1 MKPKHERAR
10 ESETAVD
17 DMEYEDYRP
26 DSKNVALKNP
36 RAYRWLGHT
45 AATYQQYVVYVAEGV
60 AKNTYN
66 ALRGIKDWRTD
77 DENGEKN
84 DLLPLS
90 KGKAMDFFYIANMY
104 GNIEDTFNRPIY
116 SSPEDFIDV
125 AIRAPEP
132 SRGYFA
138 RLTAT
143 PASRRCLNL
152 GSYNYLGFGGV
163 NEHCTPV
170 VEDSLMKFAVTTAS
184 PAAELG
190 RDSNLRAVE
199 ELVARFIGKESACVV
214 GMGFAT
220 NSTVIPA
227 LCSKGD
233 LIISDSLNHN
243 SIVEGARLSGAKI
256 KPFKHQ
262 CVGDLELI
270 LQDAIL
276 GGYEYNKI
284 VVIVEGIYS
293 MEGELCNLKAIV
305 EVCKMYGAHV
315 YLDEAHSVGAVGPT
329 GRGVCEELGVDT
341 NDVTIMMGTFTKSF
355 GAAGGYVAGNKD
367 AVDAVKRFALGYTE
381 AVAMT
386 PAVCTQ
392 VLSSLRMITG
402 EDGTD
407 VGKKKLK
414 DLRENSKFFREGLV
428 KMGLEVL
435 GGDPSPI
442 MPVML
447 YQPYK
452 IGDFSR
458 LAFNRGLAVVV
469 VGSPATPITLP
480 RVRFCI
486 SAAHKREDLENA
498 LHVISDIADELSLK
512 FKQYPPN
519 KYFPGSLAQ
528 LEAMEHAESARKR
541 KQALK
546 VRDKALD
553 AVKRHN
559 WAPISRGSKLNEEMK
574 LEDEKVAEFAQADLK
589 DSYEMV
595 LSSQD
600 LLDLTKDDT
609 MRSQCAETIHRFGLG
624 SCSPRGFY
632 GTFLPHLHLEDKI
645 AKFLGVGEAVLYSF
659 GVCTASSVI
668 QAMTHKSDV
677 AVVDRGVGPSILNG
691 LRLSKIEV
699 RWYDHADA
707 ADAARVFAKIES
719 EDGSTSTRL
728 ARPVRRRWLITE
740 ACFGST
746 GRVAPLRELVALKDH
761 HHARMILDESF
772 SFGAMG
778 EGGRGL
784 TEHVGLGSGSVD
796 VICASLENA
805 CASVGGF
812 VAGDTGVVAYQRL
825 MGSGYVFSA
834 SLPPYLATASLHA
847 ISRIEAEPALI
858 EKLTSAARRIRS
870 ALISGDIPGMTT
882 EADADSPVIP
892 IKLSAGVG
900 SGDENMLLHRIAAR
914 MRSKGVGVCVARVS
928 PAILPAHRPAP
939 ALRVYAHAHHTTD
952 HIDKMLSV
960 LREAAL
966 DILPQHV
973 LESPMPMK
981 RPSLDHQVRMSP
993 RALFTQQSYSSNVRA
1008 HTFDSVELE
1017 NIRKKMAIE
1026 EEVAETKAWKLS
1038 LLDSDIEDEPKS
1050 LSVPLLV
1057 ILLWSHNLFR
1067 RYIIGQ
1073 INITKHLVPNI
1084 LTQLGLH
1091 PEQVGPIGRTF
1102 HVIAMWLGSRKFYNL
1117 VLPVIVWT
1125 VDTSYAQLMMILYCV
1140 FSAAGCLAK
1149 GTMSTQSSSKR
1160 RVENELGALAPHKVH
1175 AWPSVAGVNAAAIP
1189 FFILRWRYGSIP
1201 LWEMAQPYTVVGDYL
1216 LAFGYMAAICISR
1229 LATGDS
1235 PANIQGGVVVGAV
1248 GLRLVLPS
1256 IDWFTSGLKA
1266 GTVMTVQGAAFLL
1279 LTSAAILLF
1288 PVPLNSRGQI
1298 LAAAQTC
1305 YRRMWRTLFYMLA
1318 FAMGAIW
1325 RQRPENAASLPDST
1339 RGWIAL
1345 IAAKSVIGH
1354 IILYVTVAFFGSAAK
1369 LTFEGALRVYVH
1381 QIKPRF
1387 QKPGQKSGSIGTVH
1401 MRKAALYF
1409 TEVAQDI
1416 TTGLATA
1423 SLIPRVFDALA
1434 I

>member
-1 MKPKHERAR
+1 
-10 ESETAVD
+10 
-17 DMEYEDYRP
+17 MEYEDYRP

-36 RAYRWLGHT
+36 KAYRWLGHT
-45 AATYQQYVVYVAEGV
+45 AATYQQYVIYVAEGV

-90 KGKAMDFFYIANMY
+90 KGKAMDFFYIANLY

-143 PASRRCLNL
+143 PESRRCLNL

-163 NEHCTPV
+163 NEHCTPI
-170 VEDSLMKFAVTTAS
+170 VEESLTKFAVTTGS

-190 RDSNLRAVE
+190 RDTNLREVE

-270 LQDAIL
+270 LQDAVL
-276 GGYEYNKI
+276 GGYDYNKI

-293 MEGELCNLKAIV
+293 MEGEVCNLKPIV

-329 GRGVCEELGVDT
+329 GRGVCEELGVSTD
-341 NDVTIMMGTFTKSF
+341 DITIMMGTFTKSF

-367 AVDAVKRFALGYTE
+367 AVEAVKRFSLGYTE
-381 AVAMT
+381 AVSMA
-386 PAVCTQ
+386 PAVCAQ

-407 VGKKKLK
+407 VGKKKLT

-435 GGDPSPI
+435 GNDPSPI

-469 VGSPATPITLP
+469 VGSPATPVTLP

-519 KYFPGSLAQ
+519 KFFPGSLAQ
-528 LEAMEHAESARKR
+528 LEAKEHAESIKR
-541 KQALK
+541 CEQASK
-546 VRDKALD
+546 NRDKALD
-553 AVKRHN
+553 AIRRRQ

-574 LEDEKVAEFAQADLK
+574 LEDAKVAEFADSNIS
-589 DSYEMV
+589 DSYDMV

-600 LLDLTKDDT
+600 LLDLTKDET

-632 GTFLPHLHLEDKI
+632 GTFRPHLDLEDKI

-677 AVVDRGVGPSILNG
+677 AVVDRGVGPSIIAG
-691 LRLSKIEV
+691 LRLAKIEV

-740 ACFGST
+740 ACFGAT

-772 SFGAMG
+772 SFGSMG
-778 EGGRGL
+778 ESGRGL
-784 TEHVGLGSGSVD
+784 TEHVGLSSSAVD

-847 ISRIEAEPALI
+847 ISRIEAEPAMI
-858 EKLTSAARRIRS
+858 EKLNDAARRIRS

-928 PAILPAHRPAP
+928 PAILPSHRPAP
-939 ALRVYAHAHHTTD
+939 ALRVYAHAQHTSD
-952 HIDKMLSV
+952 QIDNMLSL

-966 DILPQHV
+966 EILPQHV
-973 LESPMPMK
+973 LESPIPTK
-981 RPSLDHQVRMSP
+981 RPSLDHQVRLSP
-993 RALFTQQSYSSNVRA
+993 RALFTQQSYASNARA

-1017 NIRKKMAIE
+1017 NIRKKMMVE
-1026 EEVAETKAWKLS
+1026 EEVEETKAWKLS
-1038 LLDSDIEDEPKS
+1038 LLDADIEEEPKS

-1084 LTQLGLH
+1084 LTKLGLH

-1102 HVIAMWLGSRKFYNL
+1102 HVISMWLGSRKFYNL
-1117 VLPVIVWT
+1117 VLPAIVWT
-1125 VDTSYAQLMMILYCV
+1125 VDSSYAQLMMIIYCM

-1160 RVENELGALAPHKVH
+1160 RANNELGALAPHKVH

-1189 FFILRWRYGSIP
+1189 FFILRWRYGSVP
-1201 LWEMAQPYTVVGDYL
+1201 LWEMEHPYIVVGDYL
-1216 LAFGYMAAICISR
+1216 IAFAYMAAIVISR

-1235 PANIQGGVVVGAV
+1235 PANIQGGVVLGAV
-1248 GLRLVLPS
+1248 GLRLVLPF
-1256 IDWFTSGLKA
+1256 IDWFNSGLQA
-1266 GTVMTVQGAAFLL
+1266 GTVMTAQGMAFVS

-1318 FAMGAIW
+1318 FSMGAIW
-1325 RQRPENAASLPDST
+1325 RQKPDNAVLLPDTT
-1339 RGWIAL
+1339 RGWLAL
-1345 IAAKSVIGH
+1345 IAAKTIIGH
-1354 IILYVTVAFFGSAAK
+1354 IILYVTVSFFASVAK

-1387 QKPGQKSGSIGTVH
+1387 QQPGHKSESIGTVH

-1409 TEVAQDI
+1409 TEVAQDV

-1423 SLIPRVFDALA
+1423 TLIPRVFDALA